1 MLDPL
6 LDLGLEG
13 QTDIKAIFGVIRE
26 IWEWIVNHQIF
37 LGVII
42 TLILEENTHVL
53 RIYIDIFKSEC
64 HDAAGNFQMVEQ
76 KKKCVC
82 V

>member
-1 MLDPL
+1 M
-6 LDLGLEG
+6 
-13 QTDIKAIFGVIRE
+13 
-26 IWEWIVNHQIF
+26 
-37 LGVII
+37 II

-76 KKKCVC
+76 QKKVCLCVSKERKQM
-82 V
+82 